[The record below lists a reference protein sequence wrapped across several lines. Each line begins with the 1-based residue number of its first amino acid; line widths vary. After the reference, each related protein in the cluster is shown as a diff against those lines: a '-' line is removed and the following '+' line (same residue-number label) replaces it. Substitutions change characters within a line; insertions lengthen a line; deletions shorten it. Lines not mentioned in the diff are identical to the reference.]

1 MNETKAKP
9 KPKIKE
15 KESLLSIISK
25 LKESKPVIV
34 GVLSSNNLYNKYLNE
49 VENENLGIP
58 SRLEYTMEDLSKM
71 IEDYLKKGGK

>member
-1 MNETKAKP
+1 MNETKAKS

>member
-1 MNETKAKP
+1 MNETKAKS

-15 KESLLSIISK
+15 KESLLSIVSK

-34 GVLSSNNLYNKYLNE
+34 GVLSSNNLYNKYLKE

>member
-15 KESLLSIISK
+15 KESLLSIVSK

>member
-1 MNETKAKP
+1 MNETKAKS

-15 KESLLSIISK
+15 KESLLSIVSK